1 MLSWIKPAFI
11 KVWRWFHPWEDEDD
25 EERAEEMYRHFTDS
39 LG

>member
-1 MLSWIKPAFI
+1 MLGWIIRAFI
-11 KVWRWFHPWEDEDD
+11 NIMRWFHPWEDQAD